1 MTDTVITKSITDNN
15 SSRLIN
21 FAADHPQAMLISVI
35 ILVIIAAIL
44 VIVVG
49 YNYSDFSSRDL
60 TKNFSFKKE
69 KKEEEKKLD
78 NLIDE
83 IEHKKAKKQ

>member
-15 SSRLIN
+15 SSRLVN

-60 TKNFSFKKE
+60 TKFFSF